1 MRCKSLMKWS
11 RKWSTNMNDLDNCP
25 PYLCNQPKIGFD
37 CNENQIALDCLSW
50 QSSQIVT
57 QVRNGALTCLFAYIC
72 FYDVCVLEI
81 FSATSSTLCNCCSAT
96 LSVYN
101 CKGLLIVPFAGSFDC
116 FVCLTVANVCWLR
129 SLHELL

>member
-11 RKWSTNMNDLDNCP
+11 RKWRTNMNDFDNCP
-25 PYLCNQPKIGFD
+25 PYRCNQPKIGFD

-57 QVRNGALTCLFAYIC
+57 QVRNGALIFLFAYIC

-81 FSATSSTLCNCCSAT
+81 FSATSSTLCNCCSTILAVHPFLYISAKGFL
-96 LSVYN
+96 LSH
-101 CKGLLIVPFAGSFDC
+101 LLGALIAL
-116 FVCLTVANVCWLR
+116 FV
-129 SLHELL
+129 